1 MLCYFR
7 WVAAE
12 FKLLSRIGHLFFPL
26 DFPDGKHNV
35 QMATILPPPSKKQKT
50 ADAKRAQEQQDID
63 SIPENLGSVRIQFHD
78 AATGTITGPPVSVP
92 VSDATTKNIELIL
105 NTLLGNVRLF

>member
-1 MLCYFR
+1 
-7 WVAAE
+7 
-12 FKLLSRIGHLFFPL
+12 
-26 DFPDGKHNV
+26 
-35 QMATILPPPSKKQKT
+35 MATILPPPSKKQKT

-78 AATGTITGPPVSVP
+78 AATGTVTGPPVSVP